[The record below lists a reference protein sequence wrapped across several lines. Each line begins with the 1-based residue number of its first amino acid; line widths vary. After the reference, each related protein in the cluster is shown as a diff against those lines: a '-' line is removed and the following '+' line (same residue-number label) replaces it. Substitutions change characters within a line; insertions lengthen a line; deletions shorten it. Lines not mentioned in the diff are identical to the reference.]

1 MFTQQDA
8 EVYLKKIRKNRPIRI
23 IDKLA
28 ENEKGIWC
36 VLVFIDEQ
44 EGEVYAKEIADE
56 MKISRA
62 RAGVLVDKL
71 ANRGLLEK
79 YPSKVDNRITALK
92 ITKKGKLVLNDIK
105 DKFAKKLIE
114 IVDEIGEDDFKK
126 FFEISKK
133 IENVLRK

>member
-8 EVYLKKIRKNRPIRI
+8 EAYLEKIRKNRPIRI

-79 YPSKVDNRITALK
+79 CPSKVDNRITALK
-92 ITKKGKLVLNDIK
+92 ITKEGKLALNDIK

>member
-8 EVYLKKIRKNRPIRI
+8 EAYLEKIRKNRPIRI

-105 DKFAKKLIE
+105 VKFAKKLIE

>member
-8 EVYLKKIRKNRPIRI
+8 EAYLEKIRKNRPIRI

-71 ANRGLLEK
+71 AKRGLLEK

-92 ITKKGKLVLNDIK
+92 ITKEGKLALNDIK

>member
-8 EVYLKKIRKNRPIRI
+8 EAYLEKIRKNRPIRI

>member
-8 EVYLKKIRKNRPIRI
+8 EAYLEKIRKNRPIRI

-92 ITKKGKLVLNDIK
+92 ITKEGKLVLNDIK

>member
-1 MFTQQDA
+1 MI
-8 EVYLKKIRKNRPIRI
+8 LNK
-23 IDKLA
+23 
-28 ENEKGIWC
+28 
-36 VLVFIDEQ
+36 
-44 EGEVYAKEIADE
+44 
-56 MKISRA
+56 
-62 RAGVLVDKL
+62 
-71 ANRGLLEK
+71 RGLLEK

-92 ITKKGKLVLNDIK
+92 ITKEGKLALNDIK